1 MALIPFLQKKSTSCG
16 LDLGTSWL
24 KIVSFGKD
32 KQGLTLERVG
42 HLHLPLQSRGDLRA
56 VGLAA
61 KKLHTSLAVN
71 EKVVTSS
78 LRGHEVIVKHMQL
91 TLVKDMIRAVERE
104 AKEQIPFDLNDLYL
118 DFHVIKSRDKTVR
131 KADVMVVATKKK
143 VVSDLEK
150 TLQRAGLSLAVV
162 DVDAFALSNCFE
174 FNYPEQTAPVYLLDI
189 GTSQSILGV
198 YEKGRPFFFR
208 EIGFGGH
215 QITQIIARQL
225 DISLPDAEALKIK
238 GTEDLASEERLE
250 IRRSILETCLNW
262 CREIKRVEHFYQ
274 TSTSASSLPAH
285 LYLSGGGSRLEGMTK
300 LFARE
305 LKLEVVY
312 LDPWRKVIVDTN
324 GFDPLFLKAI
334 GPQCVVAS
342 GLALRECV

>member
-32 KQGLTLERVG
+32 KQGLSLERVG
-42 HLHLPLQSRGDLRA
+42 HLGLSLQNRGDARS
-56 VGLAA
+56 VGLSA

-71 EKVVTSS
+71 DRVVTSS

-91 TLVKDMIRAVERE
+91 TLVKDMARAVERE

-118 DFHVIKSRDKTVR
+118 DYHLIKSKNKTIR

-143 VVSDLEK
+143 VVADLEK
-150 TLQRAGLSLAVV
+150 TLQRAGLSLSVV

-174 FNYPEQTAPVYLLDI
+174 FNYPDQQGPVYLLDI
-189 GTSQSILGV
+189 GASQSILSI

-215 QITQIIARQL
+215 QITQIIARRL
-225 DISLPDAEALKIK
+225 DMSLTDAEALKIK
-238 GTEDLASEERLE
+238 GSETLASEHHLE
-250 IRRSILETCLNW
+250 IRRSIIETCQNW

-274 TSTSASSLPAH
+274 TSTSASSLPTQ
-285 LYLSGGGSRLEGMTK
+285 LYLSGGGSLLPGLTD
-300 LFARE
+300 LLARE
-305 LKLEVVY
+305 LELEVMP
-312 LDPWRKVIVDTN
+312 LDPWRKVNVDSN
-324 GFDPLFLKAI
+324 LFDPLFLKAV
-334 GPQCVVAS
+334 GPQFVVAA
-342 GLALRECV
+342 GLALREIA